1 MCCGILFLLLYV
13 YDDDSFVICLNMQIE
28 MWNFGMWILVQNY
41 VVNNN
46 RCKASCKINTHFL
59 IEH

>member
-13 YDDDSFVICLNMQIE
+13 YDDDSYVICLNMKIE

-41 VVNNN
+41 VVNV
-46 RCKASCKINTHFL
+46 
-59 IEH
+59 